1 MYIIN
6 VYRMFLRLLYVLYS
20 TLQGGYRML
29 PFSVSSLFYLFLF
42 FRKEILIIM
51 SISTKTE
58 QETILAFLKNEEVF
72 NRYFKPLVGLPQ
84 SDNHHGMDAMQHTIA
99 VFRSIENVINELYN
113 KFIVK
118 ISNRSIMS
126 LYLAALFHDTGKA
139 VCKVEIRPNEFDYKD
154 HALESIK
161 LLDDF
166 EKLIRDETDADF
178 RRHFRLAKWLVIEHT
193 NFHMAIKQN
202 KLREWLV
209 GCIRKPHFDAI
220 STYKHM
226 VKDMIVLSAADAAS
240 KYAVCEGDA
249 YHDAVVRYSKER
261 YEALRAIEKMAIPV
275 TKYDLELQ
283 GEDKAET
290 DYILNLC
297 WDGTI
302 KNEFSQIKE
311 ALTSY
316 RAKKRYTISL
326 EY

>member
-1 MYIIN
+1 
-6 VYRMFLRLLYVLYS
+6 
-20 TLQGGYRML
+20 
-29 PFSVSSLFYLFLF
+29 
-42 FRKEILIIM
+42 M

-99 VFRSIENVINELYN
+99 VFRSIENVINELYS

-154 HALESIK
+154 HDLASIK
-161 LLDDF
+161 ILDDF

-178 RRHFRLAKWLVIEHT
+178 RRHFRLAKWLIIEHT
-193 NFHMAIKQN
+193 NFDMAIKQN

-220 STYKHM
+220 STYRHM

-261 YEALRAIEKMAIPV
+261 YEALKLIEKMAIPV

-283 GEDKAET
+283 GKDKDET
-290 DYILNLC
+290 NYILNLC

>member
-1 MYIIN
+1 
-6 VYRMFLRLLYVLYS
+6 
-20 TLQGGYRML
+20 
-29 PFSVSSLFYLFLF
+29 
-42 FRKEILIIM
+42 M

-58 QETILAFLKNEEVF
+58 QETVIAFLKNEEVF

-99 VFRSIENVINELYN
+99 VFRSIENVINELYS

-139 VCKVEIRPNEFDYKD
+139 VYKVEIRPNEFDYKD
-154 HALESIK
+154 HDLASIK
-161 LLDDF
+161 ILDDF

-178 RRHFRLAKWLVIEHT
+178 RRHFRLAKWLIIEHT
-193 NFHMAIKQN
+193 NFDMAIKQN

-240 KYAVCEGDA
+240 KYAVREGDA

-261 YEALRAIEKMAIPV
+261 YEALKLIEKMAIPV